1 MKIAVGIS
9 GGVDSSVAAL
19 LLKEQGHEVFGVTMK
34 LWDGNC
40 NAPEFDSC
48 YSKSQDSVIN
58 ECEKLA
64 EQIGIKYYAIDLS
77 KEFRQYVINYFVD
90 TYKKG
95 NTPNPCVYCNEN
107 IKFGRFFEAI
117 ERLEPGFDKFA
128 TGHYANIVYS
138 EERKRYLIKR
148 GTNEIKDQSY
158 FLYRLKQDTL
168 SKIMLPLYN
177 IEKSKVR
184 EIADKYGLST
194 SKKKDSQGFFA
205 GEYKRL
211 FDDSISQGDI
221 VDKSGNVLGQ
231 HNGIFNYTIGQRK
244 GLNIAHSH
252 ALYVIKI
259 DAKNN
264 TIVVGDI
271 NDMYSLDLYISDV
284 NFISIEG
291 IDVGKPLHVLV
302 KSRST
307 HKGSMATI
315 ENVGGGKYY
324 IKFDEPSHIVSSG
337 QSAVFYDDES
347 NLIGGGV
354 IQRSAGPTLR

>member
-19 LLKEQGHEVFGVTMK
+19 LLKEQGHDVFGVTMK
-34 LWDGNC
+34 LWDGNP
-40 NAPEFDSC
+40 NAPQCDSC
-48 YSKSQDSVIN
+48 YSRSQDSVIA

-64 EQIGIKYYAIDLS
+64 KQIGIRYYVIDLS
-77 KEFRQYVINYFVD
+77 KEFRQYVINYFVN

-95 NTPNPCVYCNEN
+95 STPNPCVYCNEN
-107 IKFGRFFEAI
+107 IKFGKFFEAI

-138 EERKRYLIKR
+138 EERNRYLLKR

-168 SKIMLPLYN
+168 SKIMLPLYD

-184 EIADKYGLST
+184 EIAEKYGLST

-211 FDDSISQGDI
+211 FDDSMASGDI
-221 VDKSGNVLGQ
+221 VDKNGNIMGW

-259 DAKNN
+259 DAKTN
-264 TIVVGDI
+264 TVVVGDI
-271 NDMYSLDLYISDV
+271 SDMHSHDFYISDV
-284 NFISIEG
+284 NLISIES
-291 IDVGKPLHVLV
+291 IDTSIHALV

-315 ENVGGGKYY
+315 ENVGGGRYHV
-324 IKFDEPSHIVSSG
+324 IFDEPSHIVSSG
-337 QSAVFYDDES
+337 QSAVFYDNES
-347 NLIGGGV
+347 NLIGGG
-354 IQRSAGPTLR
+354 IIE

>member
-19 LLKEQGHEVFGVTMK
+19 MLKEQGHEVFGVTMK
-34 LWDGNC
+34 LWDGNL
-40 NAPEFDSC
+40 NAPECDSC
-48 YSKSQDSVIN
+48 YSRSQDSVIA
-58 ECEKLA
+58 ECQKLA
-64 EQIGIKYYAIDLS
+64 EQIGIKHYAIDLS

-95 NTPNPCVYCNEN
+95 RTPNPCVYCNEN
-107 IKFGRFFEAI
+107 IKFGRFFDAI
-117 ERLEPGFDKFA
+117 DRIEPGFDKFA

-138 EERKRYLIKR
+138 KERNRYLLKR
-148 GTNEIKDQSY
+148 GKNLIKDQSY

-168 SKIMLPLYN
+168 SKIIFPLYD
-177 IEKSKVR
+177 IEKSEVR
-184 EIADKYGLST
+184 ELAHKYGLST
-194 SKKKDSQGFFA
+194 SDKKDSQGFFA

-211 FDDSISQGDI
+211 FNDSSLQGDI
-221 VDKSGNVLGQ
+221 IDKQGNILGQ

-271 NDMYSLDLYISDV
+271 NDMYSLDLYISNV
-284 NFISIEG
+284 NLISIES
-291 IDVGKPLHVLV
+291 IDKPLHALV

-307 HKGSMATI
+307 HKGSMAMI
-315 ENVGGGKYY
+315 ENVGDGRYY

-337 QSAVFYDDES
+337 QSAVFYDDEN
-347 NLIGGGV
+347 NLIGGG
-354 IQRSAGPTLR
+354 IIS